1 MILRITGFLLLLL
14 LPFCVFA
21 QSSSID
27 GRWMGAINIQGQ
39 DLNISVMFTSSNGEV
54 DGVLDIPQQN
64 AFNLPVDVP
73 YLSADSVHFEFQTGT
88 GVASFHSLLDQP
100 LPNELKG
107 VFKQSGM
114 EFSFY
119 LERVEADAAT
129 SILSEREQVIS
140 VDLGTHT
147 LTGNLVIPDED
158 ENILIILASGSGSQ
172 DRNSGV
178 AGFEVFKKLAKELS
192 DAGFSSFRFDD
203 RGVGESTGE
212 PDATL
217 HELGDDLIGL
227 VNYFREEMEQF
238 QKIYILGHSQGGITG
253 GIAAKQSTVDG
264 LILLAAPVL
273 SGDEIIIDQIRQISA
288 YQKISDEI
296 VEQNLIFQKAIY
308 EAVRTGE
315 GWSELEEDLTERL
328 KAQIDEL
335 PEQQR
340 EALGNLDDF
349 VAAQVA
355 RQLSG
360 AKTRWFRSFIE
371 TDPLSLYNNLNI
383 PVLAIFGEKD
393 IQVIA
398 ESNSKAL
405 SDLSRENIQ
414 IKTIPEANHLFQ
426 QANTGM
432 PGEYGVLDKEFT
444 DGFLEAILGWLRAQS

>member
-14 LPFCVFA
+14 FPYSIFA
-21 QSSSID
+21 QSSPIV
-27 GRWMGAINIQGQ
+27 GQWTGAINIQGQ

-73 YLSADSVHFEFQTGT
+73 YLSADSVHFEFQTGM
-88 GVASFHSLLDQP
+88 GVASFHSLIDQP
-100 LPNELKG
+100 VPNELKG

-114 EFSFY
+114 EFPFY
-119 LERVEADAAT
+119 LERELADAET
-129 SILSEREQVIS
+129 SILSELEQVIS
-140 VDLGTHT
+140 VDLDTHT
-147 LTGNLVIPDED
+147 LTGNLVTPDEA

-178 AGFEVFKKLAKELS
+178 AGFEVFKEIAKELS
-192 DAGFSSFRFDD
+192 DAGYSSFRFDD
-203 RGVGESTGE
+203 RGVGESSGE

-217 HELGDDLIGL
+217 QELGDDLTGL
-227 VNYFREEMEQF
+227 VNYFREELGQF
-238 QKIYILGHSQGGITG
+238 QKIFILGHSQGGITG
-253 GIAAKQSTVDG
+253 GLAAKQSAVDG
-264 LILLAAPVL
+264 LILMAAPVL
-273 SGDEIIIDQIRQISA
+273 SGDEIILEQIRQISA
-288 YQKISDEI
+288 YQEIPDEI

-328 KAQIDEL
+328 KSQIDEL

-349 VAAQVA
+349 VAGQVA

-360 AKTRWFRSFIE
+360 AKTRWFKSFIE
-371 TDPLSLYNNLNI
+371 TDPAEVYAELDI
-383 PVLAIFGEKD
+383 PMLAIFGEKD
-393 IQVIA
+393 IQVAA
-398 ESNSKAL
+398 ETNSEAL
-405 SDLSRENIQ
+405 NDLNRENLQ

-426 QANTGM
+426 LANTGM
-432 PGEYGVLDKEFT
+432 PGEYGILDKEFAE
-444 DGFLEAILGWLRAQS
+444 GFVEAIVEWLRAQS